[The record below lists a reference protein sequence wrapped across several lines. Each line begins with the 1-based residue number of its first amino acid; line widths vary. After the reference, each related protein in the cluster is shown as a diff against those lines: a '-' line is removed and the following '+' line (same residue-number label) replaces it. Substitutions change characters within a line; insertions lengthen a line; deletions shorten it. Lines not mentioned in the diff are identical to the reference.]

1 MQAMQQ
7 NGGTP
12 AQVLYQCYDKNSN
25 KFRPFNKQAPSQAAG
40 HPFPKIQRLNEDVE
54 SNAHVALQMSIKSQR
69 TSQPQTP
76 WAV

>member
-25 KFRPFNKQAPSQAAG
+25 KFRPFKQTPTQG
-40 HPFPKIQRLNEDVE
+40 QPFPKIQRLNEDVE
-54 SNAHVALQMSIKSQR
+54 SNAQAALQMSIKSQR

>member
-25 KFRPFNKQAPSQAAG
+25 KFKPFNKPTTQG

-54 SNAHVALQMSIKSQR
+54 SNAHVAL
-69 TSQPQTP
+69 
-76 WAV
+76 